1 MLGDLDDLE
10 AGGVVSTDVVV
21 AGCRGIV
28 ISKYWALLQE
38 YGGHISKTSEVYM
51 NLVKEKFSPSD
62 CENVKVY
69 FLERI

>member
-10 AGGVVSTDVVV
+10 AGGVFSTDVVV

-38 YGGHISKTSEVYM
+38 YGGHIPKRARS
-51 NLVKEKFSPSD
+51 
-62 CENVKVY
+62 
-69 FLERI
+69 I